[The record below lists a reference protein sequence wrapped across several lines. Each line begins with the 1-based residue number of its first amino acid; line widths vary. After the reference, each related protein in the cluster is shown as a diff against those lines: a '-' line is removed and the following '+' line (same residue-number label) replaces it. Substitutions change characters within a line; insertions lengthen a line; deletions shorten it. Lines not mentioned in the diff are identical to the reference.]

1 MMYPATVWSSFNPFQ
16 TTSAS
21 SAAEAGRLR
30 VVPQQEERFLDRHHE
45 QAHGE
50 EGAEKEQVAGQRRKG
65 PAGGVR

>member
-16 TTSAS
+16 TTSGRS
-21 SAAEAGRLR
+21 FGRLR

>member
-16 TTSAS
+16 TTSF
-21 SAAEAGRLR
+21 GRLR